1 MSQQSVA
8 SKDGT
13 EIAYWTSGKGPPL
26 VLVHGTPADHT
37 RWRPLLPY
45 LESHT
50 TVHAMDRRGRG
61 GSGDAEEYT
70 LEREYEDVAAVV
82 DAVAEASGSAV
93 DVYGHSHGRICAF
106 GGATLT
112 SNIRKLVLYEGWVVS
127 NPEVYALPADLEE
140 RMDALLASGEL
151 DAVVETLFRELES
164 MSEEDLSALRSAPS
178 WPGRVAAAPTI
189 TRELRAERGARLDP
203 EQAVKTTGPV
213 LLLTGGNSSDPSK
226 ANIETVAAALPDAR
240 IEVLEG
246 QEHVA
251 DILVPKTFSEHVM
264 AFLRES

>member
-1 MSQQSVA
+1 
-8 SKDGT
+8 
-13 EIAYWTSGKGPPL
+13 
-26 VLVHGTPADHT
+26 
-37 RWRPLLPY
+37 
-45 LESHT
+45 
-50 TVHAMDRRGRG
+50 MDRRGRG
-61 GSGDAEEYT
+61 GSADGEEYA

-93 DVYGHSHGRICAF
+93 DLYGHSHGGICAF

-112 SNIRKLVLYEGWVVS
+112 SNIRKLVLYEGWAVS
-127 NPEVYALPADLEE
+127 NPEVYALPGGLEE
-140 RMDALLASGEL
+140 RMDALLVSGNL

-189 TRELRAERGARLDP
+189 ARELRAEGGARLDP
-203 EQAVKTTGPV
+203 EQAAKIIVPV
-213 LLLTGGNSSDPSK
+213 LLLTGENSSDPSK
-226 ANIETVAAALPDAR
+226 ADIETVAAALPDAR

-251 DILVPKTFSEHVM
+251 DILVPKTFSEHIM

>member
-1 MSQQSVA
+1 
-8 SKDGT
+8 
-13 EIAYWTSGKGPPL
+13 
-26 VLVHGTPADHT
+26 
-37 RWRPLLPY
+37 LLPY

-61 GSGDAEEYT
+61 GSGDGEEYA

-93 DVYGHSHGRICAF
+93 NVYGHSHGGICAF

-112 SNIRKLVLYEGWVVS
+112 SNMRRLLLYEGWALP
-127 NPEVYALPADLEE
+127 NPEIYALPADLEE
-140 RMDALLASGEL
+140 RMNALLASGER

-164 MSEEDLSALRSAPS
+164 MSEEDLSVLRSAPS

-189 TRELRAERGARLDP
+189 TRELRAEREARLDHK
-203 EQAVKTTGPV
+203 QAAKINVPV
-213 LLLTGGNSSDPSK
+213 LLLTGENSSDPAK
-226 ANIETVAAALPDAR
+226 ADIESVADALPDAR
-240 IEVLEG
+240 IVELEG

-251 DILVPKTFSEHVM
+251 DILAPKPFSELVW
-264 AFLRES
+264 AFLRVS

>member
-1 MSQQSVA
+1 
-8 SKDGT
+8 
-13 EIAYWTSGKGPPL
+13 
-26 VLVHGTPADHT
+26 
-37 RWRPLLPY
+37 
-45 LESHT
+45 
-50 TVHAMDRRGRG
+50 MDRRGRG

-112 SNIRKLVLYEGWVVS
+112 SNIRKLVLYEGRVVS

-203 EQAVKTTGPV
+203 EQAAKITVPV
-213 LLLTGGNSSDPSK
+213 PLLTGENSSDPSN
-226 ANIETVAAALPDAR
+226 ADIETVAGALPDAR
-240 IEVLEG
+240 IKVLEG

-251 DILVPKTFSEHVM
+251 DILVLKTFSEYVM
-264 AFLRES
+264 GFLRES